1 METAAVLAFPLSG
14 ISGSAR
20 TAAATGRSQ
29 DEAFLSFY
37 AATARPLWA
46 YLRASCG
53 DRAVADDLLQES
65 YLRML
70 TVDLRH
76 EGESGQRAYLYRI
89 AGNLLHDHWR
99 RERRRPSTAPLIDE
113 EATAHASHDH
123 AATAGDAQMDVQRAL
138 ARLAPRDRQLLWLA
152 HVEGATHREVA
163 AALGLGVA
171 SVRVLL
177 FRARRRLAAHLGSAE
192 RSMR

>member
-1 METAAVLAFPLSG
+1 VATAAVLAFPLRVAS
-14 ISGSAR
+14 SAR
-20 TAAATGRSQ
+20 TDAATGWSQ
-29 DEAFLSFY
+29 EEAFRSFY

-53 DRAVADDLLQES
+53 DGAVADDLLQES
-65 YLRML
+65 YLRLL

-89 AGNLLHDHWR
+89 AGNLLRDHWR
-99 RERRRPSTAPLIDE
+99 RERRRPTAAPLIDDDHPRDTGTNR
-113 EATAHASHDH
+113 AAAS
-123 AATAGDAQMDVQRAL
+123 GDAQMDVQRAL
-138 ARLAPRDRQLLWLA
+138 AKLAPRDRQLLWLA

-163 AALGLGVA
+163 RALGLAAA

-177 FRARRRLAAHLGSAE
+177 FRARRRLAAQLGGAE
-192 RSMR
+192 ARSR